1 MSIPRPSEPDMPR
14 RLPSAAILTVFALAV
29 LAGATL
35 VFLVEPLAARLVL
48 PRFGGS
54 PAVWTTSMLFFQ
66 VVLLAGYGWAHVT
79 TTLLGRRAQ
88 AIAQLALL
96 VAPVL
101 LLPIALPAWS
111 TPPSGVEP
119 AAWLLIVLA
128 AMAGLPFMA
137 VSTGGPVLQRWF
149 SRTSHPHASDPY
161 FLYAMGNAGS
171 LAGLLAYPFLIEPN
185 LALHDQGILWAGGY
199 MVFIVLATLATL
211 LARADRTAGATTTA
225 TGTMVPRPEP
235 AGANAGA
242 ADAEGRRPTPRRRLG
257 WIVMAFVPSSL
268 MLGVTT
274 YISSDLAAVPL
285 LWVLP
290 LALYLVTFIV
300 AFSPRNPLTPA
311 RLAAALPLVVVALAV
326 TLVGAVKVPLVASIA
341 LNLASFLVAALLAH
355 TRLAADRPA
364 ARHLTE
370 FYLLLAVGGA
380 LGGLFNAIVAPLM
393 FTRVLEYPLAISLA
407 LLLRPG
413 RPARSPI
420 AERRARLA
428 DVLVTMLVLV
438 GALVALV
445 AISRTLGDART
456 VLAATLAVL
465 AVASL
470 IFVRRPV
477 RFGLTLGGLIL
488 VPLVVGQTA
497 IHVERG
503 FYGINRVEDQ
513 AGIRLLI
520 HGTTTHGAQFTD
532 PSRADEPLTYYH
544 RTGPLGRTL
553 AAFLAAHPGPTRI
566 GVIGLGTGAIAAYGR
581 PGDAMTFFE
590 IDPAVIRIASDR
602 SLFTYLT
609 NTPARTRI
617 VPGDGRLTLA
627 TEADAS
633 FDVLVLDAFSGDAPP
648 AHLLTVEAI
657 DLYLR
662 KLGPGG
668 ILLVN
673 VSNRYIDV
681 GAVIEAGLEA
691 RGLPVAV
698 PVDPSVGTPPSP
710 EKETSAWVVS
720 AHDAATLDAAIGGPA
735 TTPPSPAA
743 RPWTDDFSDLVSV
756 VRWDR

>member
-1 MSIPRPSEPDMPR
+1 MPR
-14 RLPSAAILTVFALAV
+14 RIPPGAILSVYALAV

-54 PAVWTTSMLFFQ
+54 PAVWTTSMLLFQ
-66 VVLLAGYGWAHVT
+66 VALLAGYGWAHVT
-79 TTLLGRRAQ
+79 TTLLARRAQ
-88 AIAQLALL
+88 AIAQLVLL
-96 VAPVL
+96 MTPLL
-101 LLPIALPAWS
+101 LLPIALPAWAA
-111 TPPSGVEP
+111 PPSGVEP
-119 AAWLLIVLA
+119 AAWLLLVLA
-128 AMAGLPFMA
+128 VMAGLPFMA
-137 VSTGGPVLQRWF
+137 ASTGGPVLQRWF

-185 LALHDQGILWAGGY
+185 LALRDQGILWAVGY
-199 MVFIVLATLATL
+199 LVFVALAVLAAL
-211 LARADRTAGATTTA
+211 LAWADRAPGATTTTTTA
-225 TGTMVPRPEP
+225 TGTKVPRPEP
-235 AGANAGA
+235 AGAAARAGD
-242 ADAEGRRPTPRRRLG
+242 ADGPRPTARRRLD
-257 WIVMAFVPSSL
+257 WVVMAFVPSSL

-300 AFSPRNPLTPA
+300 AFSPRNPLTAA
-311 RLAAALPLVVVALAV
+311 RLAVALPLVVVALAV

-341 LNLASFLVAALLAH
+341 LNVAAFLLAALLAH

-380 LGGLFNAIVAPLM
+380 LGGLFNAIVAPLV
-393 FTRVLEYPLAISLA
+393 FTRVLEYPLATSLA
-407 LLLRPG
+407 LLLRRG
-413 RPARSPI
+413 RPARSHI

-428 DVLVTMLVLV
+428 DVLVAMLVLV
-438 GALVALV
+438 GALVVLV
-445 AISRTLGDART
+445 AVSRTLGDART

-488 VPLVVGQTA
+488 LPLVVGQTA

-532 PSRADEPLTYYH
+532 PSRAGEPLTYYH
-544 RTGPLGRTL
+544 RTGPFGRTL
-553 AAFLAAHPGPTRI
+553 GAYLAAHPGPTRI
-566 GVIGLGTGAIAAYGR
+566 GVIGLGAGAIAAYGR
-581 PGDAMTFFE
+581 PGDVMAFFE
-590 IDPAVIRIASDR
+590 IDPAVIRIASDP

-617 VPGDGRLTLA
+617 VQGDGRLTLA
-627 TEADAS
+627 TEADAF

-662 KLGPGG
+662 KLAPEG

-681 GAVIEAGLEA
+681 GAVIEAGLDA

-698 PVDPSVGTPPSP
+698 PVDPMAGTPPAP

-720 AHDAATLDAAIGGPA
+720 AHDTAALDAVTGGLA
-735 TTPPSPAA
+735 TTPPLPTAHA
-743 RPWTDDFSDLVSV
+743 WTDDFSDLVSV